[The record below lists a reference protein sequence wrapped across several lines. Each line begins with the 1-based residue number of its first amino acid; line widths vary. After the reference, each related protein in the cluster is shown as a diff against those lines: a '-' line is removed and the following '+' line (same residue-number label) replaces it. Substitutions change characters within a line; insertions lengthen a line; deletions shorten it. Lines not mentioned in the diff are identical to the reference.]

1 MERGWG
7 MGYENFRGVAALFLA
22 TGTAHADNEKWEASL
37 RQCHIRKWFSKDEL
51 AAIGWARET
60 EGQTIVIEA
69 EEIPDI
75 LKAIGVIKKCKAF
88 YQCLEDRDRGKVKHC
103 YENDKAMAM
112 SVASGGLLGWWRRRQ
127 NKKENV

>member
-1 MERGWG
+1 MIAVHAAPDGARYQRTKQFLLE
-7 MGYENFRGVAALFLA
+7 MKKLLLTGVAVLLLA
-22 TGTAHADNEKWEASL
+22 TGTAHADSEKWEASF

-51 AAIGWARET
+51 ANIGWARET

-75 LKAIGVIKKCKAF
+75 LKAIRVIKKCKAF

-103 YENDKAMAM
+103 YENDRR
-112 SVASGGLLGWWRRRQ
+112 WR
-127 NKKENV
+127 